1 VEAGSI
7 SVTPIHLDLT
17 ARGLLRRLRD
27 WDLSLDDGG
36 TDR

>member
-1 VEAGSI
+1 VEEGRV

-27 WDLSLDDGG
+27 WDLELP
-36 TDR
+36 